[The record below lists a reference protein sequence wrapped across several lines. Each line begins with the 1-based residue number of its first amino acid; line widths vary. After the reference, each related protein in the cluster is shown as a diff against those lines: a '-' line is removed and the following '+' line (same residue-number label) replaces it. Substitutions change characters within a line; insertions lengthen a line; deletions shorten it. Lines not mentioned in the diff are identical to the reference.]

1 MMKKKDLK
9 EERMKILELLSDGII
24 SPDQAEKLLNA
35 LQAEEEYPVAEKGP
49 KSKSQFRMLKIHVD
63 SHEGDKV
70 RMELPIEFAKLLKSK
85 KFKLDSIDE
94 LDMDVDE
101 LIDMINSGVVGE
113 IVNVTS
119 SEGDVVKIIVE

>member
-1 MMKKKDLK
+1 MNKKDLK
-9 EERMKILELLSDGII
+9 EERMKILGLLSDGII
-24 SPDQAEKLLNA
+24 TPDQAEKLLNA
-35 LQAEEEYPVAEKGP
+35 LNAGDEVESIVESP
-49 KSKSQFRMLKIHVD
+49 KKKSQFRMLKILVD

-94 LDMDVDE
+94 FDMDVDE
-101 LIDMINSGVVGE
+101 LIDMINAGVVGE

-119 SEGDVVKIIVE
+119 SEGDRVKIIVE

>member
-9 EERMKILELLSDGII
+9 EERMKILGLLSDGII
-24 SPDQAEKLLNA
+24 SADQAEKLLNA
-35 LQAEEEYPVAEKGP
+35 LETAESSEEIVEKA
-49 KSKSQFRMLKIHVD
+49 KKKSQFRMLKIHVD

-113 IVNVTS
+113 IVNITS